1 MPATTQ
7 NSKLKIQNLST
18 GYDKKQV
25 LFDVSLEIKENESVL
40 LVGSNGSGKS
50 TLFKAIY
57 GLLDIWSGTVEF
69 ENEILHKLKTQPSKL
84 ITKRLMYIPQK
95 NELFDD
101 LSVAENLKFSLLHLD
116 NKAEAQNRL
125 EDVFTKLPVLKE
137 KYRQTADRLSGGERK
152 MLSLGMVLANKPKV
166 LLYDEPLA
174 GLSGQNV
181 ELVVHWL
188 NYLKQNGT
196 TLVLVEHRI
205 KELINLAD
213 KIIGLKLGI
222 LTTENLNDLETI
234 KQFLV

>member
-1 MPATTQ
+1 M
-7 NSKLKIQNLST
+7 SLLKVEHIST

-40 LVGSNGSGKS
+40 LMGSNGSGKS
-50 TLFKAIY
+50 TLFKAVY
-57 GLLDIWSGTVEF
+57 GLLDIWEGAVKF
-69 ENEILHKLKTQPSKL
+69 ENETIHTPQLKTQNSKL
-84 ITKRLMYIPQK
+84 ITKGLMYIPQK

-101 LSVAENLKFSLLHLD
+101 LSVAENLKFTLLHFN
-116 NKAEAQNRL
+116 NKAEAQSRL
-125 EDVFTKLPVLKE
+125 EDVLTQLPVLKE

-152 MLSLGMVLANKPKV
+152 ILSLGMVLANKPKL

-174 GLSGQNV
+174 GLGSQNV

-188 NYLKQNGT
+188 DYLKKNGT
-196 TLVLVEHRI
+196 TLVLIEHRI

-213 KIIGLKLGI
+213 KIIGLKLGT
-222 LTTENLNDLETI
+222 LTTENLTDLESI